1 MPQWVIIGIKGLA
14 SEDVTQHLI
23 DWNKVRRILNI
34 AELYYFY
41 YSLFFWGKTKILEAI
56 KTEEVM

>member
-14 SEDVTQHLI
+14 SEGVTQHLI

-34 AELYYFY
+34 AELFISITP
-41 YSLFFWGKTKILEAI
+41 YSFGEKQKY
-56 KTEEVM
+56 